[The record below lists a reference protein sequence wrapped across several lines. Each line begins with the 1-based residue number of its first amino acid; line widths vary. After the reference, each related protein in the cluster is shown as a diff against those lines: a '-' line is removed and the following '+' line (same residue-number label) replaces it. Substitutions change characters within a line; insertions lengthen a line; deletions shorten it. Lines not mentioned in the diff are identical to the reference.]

1 MSAIPKL
8 TAVPSDITG
17 ATLATLATLFGADG
31 VREFLAG
38 HWPERSFS
46 TRRPL
51 ADLPAVLR
59 REELSGLD
67 GLARQYRG
75 PIAFGRGSVDT
86 RTFNSDAYPAHL
98 FKLGFTVYLYDIA
111 ASVPGLSAW
120 LSALERDLGV
130 PEGSSKIG
138 AFASPSGDGL
148 PIHFDADD
156 VISVQ
161 LSGSKTFDIAPVD
174 SLRFPVGQQ
183 FGPGMLPGDELYPQ
197 VSAGF
202 PSPAGVSLER
212 IRMEPGSVL
221 YLPRGTWHTTRA
233 ESDSFSISIGIRP
246 PAALDYL
253 LPQLRA
259 LLLQDARWRRPL
271 YGIAGSPEN
280 RSDELTRLDD
290 LLSALPDVSARLSAN
305 DLAPPPANSPPDP
318 GRVQRFQRV
327 PMASLTAEPSGNR
340 IRVDVTAWDREWVE
354 RTTLQTE
361 VPAHLLPALAWLR
374 DRDSAF
380 ASSEL
385 KKDLTGVPDIDVW
398 QLLDLLTRAGYLR
411 RLAFPLLHPA

>member
-8 TAVPSDITG
+8 IAVPSNTTG
-17 ATLATLATLFGADG
+17 ATLATLFGADG
-31 VREFLAG
+31 AREFFGG
-38 HWPERSFS
+38 HWPERHFF
-46 TRRPL
+46 THRQL
-51 ADLPAVLR
+51 ASLPAVLR

-67 GLARQYRG
+67 GRARQYRG

-86 RTFNSDAYPAHL
+86 RTFNSDAHPAHL

-130 PEGSSKIG
+130 PAGCSKIG
-138 AFASPSGDGL
+138 AFASPSGEGL

-202 PSPAGVSLER
+202 PTPEGVSLER

-221 YLPRGTWHTTRA
+221 RGTWHTTRA

-271 YGIAGSPEN
+271 YGIAGSPES
-280 RSDELTRLDD
+280 RSDELTGLDE
-290 LLSALPDVSARLSAN
+290 LLSTLPDVIARLTAN
-305 DLAPPPANSPPDP
+305 DLAPPAANSAPDR
-318 GRVQRFQRV
+318 GRDQRFQRV
-327 PMASLTAEPSGNR
+327 PMASLTAELSGTR
-340 IRVDVTAWDREWVE
+340 ARVGVTAWDREWVE

-374 DRDSAF
+374 DREAAF

-411 RLAFPLLHPA
+411 RLDFPLLRTA